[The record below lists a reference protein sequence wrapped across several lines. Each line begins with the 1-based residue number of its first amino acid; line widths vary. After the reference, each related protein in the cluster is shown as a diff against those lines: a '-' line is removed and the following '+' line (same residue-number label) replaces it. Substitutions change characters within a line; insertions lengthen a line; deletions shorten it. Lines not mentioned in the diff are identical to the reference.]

1 MQTITKLITYAYYQV
16 RATIFN
22 YFRATAYGIWSLLV
36 PAGYNRD
43 PTAHFGYK
51 KVMILEHSYTVNE
64 EELIT
69 EKDISRSRGKSE

>member
-1 MQTITKLITYAYYQV
+1 MLSV
-16 RATIFN
+16 RYNWHVNLFN
-22 YFRATAYGIWSLLV
+22 LLKHRATAYGIWSLFV

-51 KVMILEHSYTVNE
+51 KVAMILEHSYTVNE

-69 EKDISRSRGKSE
+69 EKDIARSRGKNMTK